1 MKVAIIKDSEGNILD
16 VIKLEEQPKE
26 IKGYKNTG
34 KTEIDKDGYKVYI
47 YEKVKNVKPE
57 EKETSTVKENK
68 VDTPKGDN
76 KEAKKEVINKK
87 EELPKTSSAM
97 LSTVGL
103 FSIFGLR
110 KNRKKDK

>member
-1 MKVAIIKDSEGNILD
+1 MKLNSNVVEFKGNNNEVVKGNL
-16 VIKLEEQPKE
+16 KYKE
-26 IKGYKNTG
+26 NTPT
-34 KTEIDKDGYKVYI
+34 KF
-47 YEKVKNVKPE
+47 E

-87 EELPKTSSAM
+87 EELPKTSTSM

-103 FSIFGLR
+103 LSIFGLR